1 MMRKSALV
9 CFAFVALCAICVADQ
24 AEAQVYDQKRA
35 LQDENHALQIENA
48 ELKAKVAV
56 VKAAVPAK
64 QLASILTAAVV
75 TRCPGESPARVLA
88 GCTVEAKDGNADPA
102 KQLEATALGER
113 GGYGSYG
120 GSSGSKNGGYGS
132 KTAAKAEDSG
142 APARCDN
149 VLSFGPAS

>member
-56 VKAAVPAK
+56 VKAAVPIGVRVRELRLTLGCGQLMLKYKIVLK
-64 QLASILTAAVV
+64 QIERIAERLGVY
-75 TRCPGESPARVLA
+75 
-88 GCTVEAKDGNADPA
+88 
-102 KQLEATALGER
+102 ATA
-113 GGYGSYG
+113 
-120 GSSGSKNGGYGS
+120 
-132 KTAAKAEDSG
+132 G
-142 APARCDN
+142 AT
-149 VLSFGPAS
+149 L